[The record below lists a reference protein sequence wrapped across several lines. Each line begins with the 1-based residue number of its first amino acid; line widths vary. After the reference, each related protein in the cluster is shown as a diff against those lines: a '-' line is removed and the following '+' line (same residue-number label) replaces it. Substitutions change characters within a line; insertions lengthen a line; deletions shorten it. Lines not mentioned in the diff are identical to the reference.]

1 MASVR
6 ATRVTIKL
14 TTVPDVVTPLV
25 LILLVRELMN
35 MANSMFTFE
44 KPVTVSHGKTEGQL
58 SVDPT

>member
-1 MASVR
+1 M
-6 ATRVTIKL
+6 TIKL